1 MIRASLKL
9 INKVFNMRDQ
19 EIFKLFKNIKVDKD
33 LVNIKSIEY
42 SILPKDGFNI
52 DELLNNPDKFLESK
66 N

>member
-52 DELLNNPDKFLESK
+52 DEFDF
-66 N
+66 